1 MLCRSG
7 ERVYNNGIMGQRLAG
22 KTAVITG
29 AAGGIGSV
37 MARLFAAEGC
47 SVVVA
52 DITGEAGEKLVE
64 QISGEGGAA
73 AYCSADVSSAAQVS
87 EMMAFTRDRFGGL
100 DVLVNNAAYLAGDT
114 TLAEL
119 EESAFDR
126 TIAVCLKGPY
136 LCSRAAIPLLQAGGG
151 GSIVTISS
159 VNALYG
165 FGHTAYTAAKGGLI
179 SMMRLVAAEYG
190 HLNIRSN
197 VICPGT
203 IQTELS
209 LSAWNANPAAF
220 ARLKAMYPLGRLGTP
235 ADVGLCALYLAS
247 EESRFV
253 TGSVFVVDGG
263 ILAGQKFDF

>member
-1 MLCRSG
+1 M
-7 ERVYNNGIMGQRLAG
+7 YNSNDMEQRLAG

-29 AAGGIGSV
+29 AAGGIGSE
-37 MARLFAAEGC
+37 MARVFASHGC
-47 SVVVA
+47 AVVVA
-52 DITGEAGEKLVE
+52 DIAREPGEEVVAGILAA
-64 QISGEGGAA
+64 GGRA
-73 AYCSADVSSAAQVS
+73 AYCSADVSSADQVA
-87 EMMAFTRDRFGGL
+87 ELFAFTRRTFGGL
-100 DVLVNNAAYLAGDT
+100 DVLVNNAACLAGDT
-114 TLAEL
+114 TLADL
-119 EESAFDR
+119 EEEAFDR

-136 LCSRAAIPLLQAGGG
+136 LCSRGALPLLEARGG

-159 VNALYG
+159 VNALFG

-190 HLNIRSN
+190 HRNIRSN

-209 LSAWNANPAAF
+209 MRTWTANPEGF
-220 ARLKAMYPLGRLGTP
+220 ARLQAMYPLGRLGTP
-235 ADVGLCALYLAS
+235 SDVAHCALYLAGD
-247 EESRFV
+247 EARFV